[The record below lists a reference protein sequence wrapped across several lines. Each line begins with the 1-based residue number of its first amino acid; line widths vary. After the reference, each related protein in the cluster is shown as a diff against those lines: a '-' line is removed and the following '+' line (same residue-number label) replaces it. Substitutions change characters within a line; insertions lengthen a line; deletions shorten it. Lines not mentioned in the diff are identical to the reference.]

1 MARLH
6 FLKAGLQTTI
16 QDLGRQGVQDLGIP
30 INGAMDKASAQL
42 ANQLVGNSTDSP
54 VLEITLL
61 GPKIQFEGPCQIAI
75 TGASLSVE
83 INGNTIPLFRT
94 INIDHGDVLSFGKP
108 VTGCRAY
115 LAINGKW
122 DIQSWLGSYSASAT
136 STAQTTPDSII
147 VKDQILEIIRG
158 KEQPI
163 IAISE
168 SERPSLSIEAPIK
181 VYPGPEFEA
190 FSNIEKQSFFGDR
203 FTIGQDSNRM
213 GYRLK
218 EALSGYTKKEE
229 VISSGVIPGTIQIT
243 NSGQPIVLMADAQTT
258 GGYPRIANVSSTDL
272 DQLAQFKPGD
282 TVRFE
287 LIGFK

>member
-6 FLKAGLQTTI
+6 FLKSGLQTTI

-30 INGAMDKASAQL
+30 INGTMDKASAQL
-42 ANQLVGNSTDSP
+42 ANQLAGNDANSP
-54 VLEITLL
+54 VLEIALL
-61 GPKIQFEGPCQIAI
+61 GPKIQFEDPCQIAI
-75 TGASLSVE
+75 TGADLSAE

-94 INIDHGDVLSFGKP
+94 INIEHGDVLSFGKP
-108 VTGCRAY
+108 LTGCRAY

-122 DIQSWLGSYSASAT
+122 DIQSWLGSCSASAT
-136 STAQTTPDSII
+136 NTAQTTPDSII

-168 SERPSLSIEAPIK
+168 SERLSLSIEAPIK
-181 VYPGPEFEA
+181 VYPGPEFDA
-190 FSNIEKQSFFGDR
+190 FSDIEKQSFFGNS
-203 FTIGQDSNRM
+203 FTIGPDSNRM

-218 EALSGYTKKEE
+218 EALSGYTQKKE

-258 GGYPRIANVSSTDL
+258 GGYPRIANVSSNDL
-272 DQLAQFKPGD
+272 DRLAQFKPGD
-282 TVRFE
+282 KVKFE
-287 LIGFK
+287 LISFK